1 VRLTLPV
8 KRIFIAGAGN
18 IGQGIAEVA
27 ASCGIGVV
35 LSDINEDILEAG
47 LAGIERSLDAS
58 IERWGITAGEKRAIL
73 SRIEAVVGIGK
84 VEGCEFAIGAVPEK
98 IKIKQELFREFDM
111 AFPSETIL
119 VTTTSTLNITH
130 IAGETSRPEKVVGMH
145 FLHPVPKRAV
155 VEVARALKTSD
166 ETFQAAVGLA
176 TAMKKKVVEVY
187 EYPGYVTTRVIIPF
201 INEAAYALMEGVASV
216 EDIDTAMK
224 LGFGFPAGPLELAD
238 GIGLDEVIQ
247 RMEGLFRELGD
258 FKYRPCPLLRKMVRD
273 QKLGRKTG
281 EGFYKYSDTGEDKQ

>member
-1 VRLTLPV
+1 MPV
-8 KRIFIAGAGN
+8 KRIFVAGAGN

-27 ASCGIGVV
+27 ASSGIEVV
-35 LSDINEDILEAG
+35 LSDISEEKLEAG
-47 LAGIERSLDAS
+47 LAGIEHSLDSS

-73 SRIEAVVGIGK
+73 SRIETVVGIGK

-98 IKIKQELFREFDM
+98 MRTKQGLFREFDI
-111 AFPSETIL
+111 AFASSTIL

-130 IAGETSRPEKVVGMH
+130 IAGETSRPEKMVGMH

-155 VEVARALKTSD
+155 VEVVRALKTSD
-166 ETFQAAVGLA
+166 ETFEAAVGLA
-176 TAMKKKVVEVY
+176 TEMKKKVVEVY
-187 EYPGYVTTRVIIPF
+187 EYPGYVTTRVIIPM
-201 INEAAYALMEGVASV
+201 INEAAYALMEGVATA
-216 EDIDTAMK
+216 EGIDTAMK
-224 LGFGFPAGPLELAD
+224 LGFDFPIGPLELAD
-238 GIGLDEVIQ
+238 NIGLDEVVL

-281 EGFYKYSDTGEDKQ
+281 EGFFKYSDTGEGKK